1 MSNHDRRIRVLLEL
15 AGMAGLLSAICLS
28 PLVVPFLNRHQEVFK
43 PLKAWMAGARFV
55 TDQDMQLQSHTND
68 CGPAAL
74 KMILSAHGIE
84 CSLSDI
90 ASGLR
95 LTPKGTS
102 LLDLRLTSAKL
113 GLPAKSWAV
122 QPEDLYEVP
131 LPAIAFIKKNHFV
144 VIRKFVTPE
153 ILEVDDPAL
162 GKVQWPS
169 RKFRRVWSGEVLVF
183 DPIWTPG
190 SQLERPEAGSGSA
203 TVGEGIKSNN

>member
-1 MSNHDRRIRVLLEL
+1 MHLSQFVRMDMSNCERRICAFLEL

-28 PLVVPFLNRHQEVFK
+28 PLAVPFIKRHQDAFK

-55 TDQDMQLQSHTND
+55 TDKGLPLQSHTND
-68 CGPAAL
+68 CGPVSL
-74 KMILSAHGIE
+74 KMILSAHGVE
-84 CSLSDI
+84 RSLSDI

-102 LLDLRLTSAKL
+102 MLDLRLTSAKL
-113 GLPAKSWAV
+113 GVPAKSWAV
-122 QPEDLYEVP
+122 RPEDLFQVP
-131 LPAIAFIKKNHFV
+131 LPAIAFINKRHFV

-169 RKFRRVWSGEVLVF
+169 RKFRQVWSGEILVF
-183 DPIWTPG
+183 DPIWTP
-190 SQLERPEAGSGSA
+190 R
-203 TVGEGIKSNN
+203 